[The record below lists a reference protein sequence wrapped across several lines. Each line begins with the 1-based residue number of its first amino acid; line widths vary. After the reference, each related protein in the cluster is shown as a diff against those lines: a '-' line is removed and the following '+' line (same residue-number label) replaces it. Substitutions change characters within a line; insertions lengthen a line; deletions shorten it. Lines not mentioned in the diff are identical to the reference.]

1 VSQGA
6 YSTHFLPDLWNLPTR
21 LPGVNH
27 SASGRTPQAYDRAI
41 DTQENEND
49 MAIKIAKSVL
59 MTAMVVAS
67 LTLFGALVL
76 G

>member
-1 VSQGA
+1 
-6 YSTHFLPDLWNLPTR
+6 
-21 LPGVNH
+21 VNH
-27 SASGRTPQAYDRAI
+27 SASGPAPQAYDRFI

-59 MTAMVVAS
+59 MTVMVVLS
-67 LTLFGALVL
+67 LTLFGAIVI